1 MDRILI
7 IRLSSI
13 GDIILTTPLIR
24 AVRKKYPKAQLDFL
38 IKTQFKSL
46 VEYNPHISR
55 VITFDKTTDSLGAL
69 KQDLRKNRYDWVIDI
84 HKNFR
89 SYFLS
94 LGIRAGLVTRY
105 RKQIFKRQLLVWF
118 RLSTF
123 RKNTPVLERYFEA
136 VATRGVKYD
145 GQGTEVFLP
154 ESEKLTLKNLLQQGG
169 YDDTTGLVA
178 ICPGASFTNKR
189 WLADRFA
196 ELANKLATK
205 GKKIVLLGGRQD
217 ETLCAEIEA
226 TMLTRPLNFT
236 GKLSLLGSA
245 TLLSKVELA
254 ITNDSGLMHLAQ
266 SQGTAVVAI
275 YGPTVKELGYF
286 PMPVKS
292 TVVQADV
299 ACRPCTHNGLNH
311 CPKKHF
317 NCMKLI
323 STDQV
328 FKASEQYLGI
338 GQPYHG

>member
-1 MDRILI
+1 MDKILI

-13 GDIILTTPLIR
+13 GDVILTTPLIR
-24 AVRKKYPKAQLDFL
+24 AVRKKYPKARIDFL
-38 IKTQFKSL
+38 IKTQFKTL
-46 VEYNPHISR
+46 VEHNPHIDH
-55 VITFDKTTDSLGAL
+55 VIAFDKTTDSLGTL
-69 KQDLRKNRYDWVIDI
+69 KQDLRRTRYDWVIDI

-94 LGIRAGLVTRY
+94 FGIGARLVTRY

-118 RLSTF
+118 GLNTF

-136 VATRGVKYD
+136 VAAQDIKYD
-145 GQGTEVFLP
+145 GKGTEIFL
-154 ESEKLTLKNLLQQGG
+154 SQNEKLTLKNLLQQGG
-169 YDDTTGLVA
+169 YDGASGLVA

-189 WLADRFA
+189 WLSDRFA
-196 ELANKLATK
+196 ELANKLV
-205 GKKIVLLGGRQD
+205 GEGRKIVLLGGRQD
-217 ETLCAEIEA
+217 VALCSEVEA
-226 TMLTRPLNFT
+226 KMVARPLNFT

-245 TLLSKVELA
+245 ALLSKVGLA

-286 PMPVKS
+286 PIPMKS
-292 TVVQADV
+292 TVVQAEV

-328 FKASEQYLGI
+328 FRASKQYLGI
-338 GQPYHG
+338 H